1 MSSRKAR
8 PTVRAL
14 IVCAGVCLASLAS
27 TQLAGQN
34 ARPAQGEP
42 PARLDPARELVMK
55 IDAPFTVAAVGDI
68 FGAMAPIV
76 PLEEPRL
83 QSLLKIIRDADL
95 GFANAESSIADLPRF
110 EGPVGG
116 LLAPKAAAADMKAM
130 GIRLAGRANNH
141 TGDNKDDGM
150 FSTDALLDEAGIV
163 HAGTGRNLEEAR
175 DAAYVMTP
183 KGRVGLVALMPISD
197 NAPGGDN
204 QGPSFARTAATS
216 RSGTMGGAPGLN
228 PLRLTTYQIVTAAEF
243 ESLKKIRDAANA
255 RRGEVSVPAPVGADR
270 PDRLQLFGKNYK
282 VGAKTGDVSYEMN
295 AEDLRENLRSI
306 RNGKYFAD
314 FMIVSVHAHQ
324 NSFTFQ
330 RYSFDN
336 NVPDFLVEFAH
347 AAIDNGADMFVGH
360 GVHTLRGIEIY
371 KGKPIFYG
379 LSNFAFYMNSPIG
392 NDNADGD
399 LTRAERNQVNVDR
412 LGLSHQ
418 DNMEA
423 LLVSTRFEGG
433 RLAEVRVHPADVGKG
448 YRPLSKIGIPMV
460 PAPAVAQEILA
471 KVQRLSKPFGTALAI
486 ENGVGVIRIS
496 PPSTAAR

>member
-1 MSSRKAR
+1 MPANGATCGLYNS
-8 PTVRAL
+8 
-14 IVCAGVCLASLAS
+14 
-27 TQLAGQN
+27 GQN

-204 QGPSFARTAATS
+204 QGPSFARTGRHIALRHHGRCA
-216 RSGTMGGAPGLN
+216 GTESAP
-228 PLRLTTYQIVTAAEF
+228 AH
-243 ESLKKIRDAANA
+243 
-255 RRGEVSVPAPVGADR
+255 
-270 PDRLQLFGKNYK
+270 
-282 VGAKTGDVSYEMN
+282 DVS
-295 AEDLRENLRSI
+295 DR
-306 RNGKYFAD
+306 
-314 FMIVSVHAHQ
+314 H
-324 NSFTFQ
+324 
-330 RYSFDN
+330 
-336 NVPDFLVEFAH
+336 
-347 AAIDNGADMFVGH
+347 
-360 GVHTLRGIEIY
+360 RG
-371 KGKPIFYG
+371 
-379 LSNFAFYMNSPIG
+379 
-392 NDNADGD
+392 
-399 LTRAERNQVNVDR
+399 R
-412 LGLSHQ
+412 
-418 DNMEA
+418 
-423 LLVSTRFEGG
+423 
-433 RLAEVRVHPADVGKG
+433 VRVAEEDP
-448 YRPLSKIGIPMV
+448 
-460 PAPAVAQEILA
+460 
-471 KVQRLSKPFGTALAI
+471 
-486 ENGVGVIRIS
+486 
-496 PPSTAAR
+496 